1 MQVKHGTEDVHVREE
16 KAVLVAVGGNVS
28 ALIEN
33 GGVRALGAAG
43 TRGRAAPQVNG
54 IGGPVPRALRDAA
67 GHGRRMQ
74 RVTACRCRRRRGPGA
89 PCGRPAQGPRRRT

>member
-43 TRGRAAPQVNG
+43 TTGRAAPQVNG
-54 IGGPVPRALRDAA
+54 IGGP
-67 GHGRRMQ
+67 
-74 RVTACRCRRRRGPGA
+74 CRCEPAAALPACARGG
-89 PCGRPAQGPRRRT
+89 GS